1 MSNGQGLV
9 ETGPDTLGEDA
20 LDLLARWRAH
30 ENDECASFN
39 TLFAVFGVASP
50 LGRLADRFPHAACAI
65 WLKDIA
71 CDYGKADKI
80 PCEPE
85 LNLRLPDWGASK
97 QPRSD
102 AAAAMVEHALVRH
115 GGRQR
120 RLSMTPEAHAA
131 LIEYYREKIELLSE
145 IDALLRRV
153 HDGPYRRYRLP
164 KLARHRKAC
173 LTALDRL
180 GEKGDLKIGG
190 HT

>member
-1 MSNGQGLV
+1 
-9 ETGPDTLGEDA
+9 
-20 LDLLARWRAH
+20 
-30 ENDECASFN
+30 
-39 TLFAVFGVASP
+39 
-50 LGRLADRFPHAACAI
+50 
-65 WLKDIA
+65 
-71 CDYGKADKI
+71 
-80 PCEPE
+80 
-85 LNLRLPDWGASK
+85 
-97 QPRSD
+97 
-102 AAAAMVEHALVRH
+102 
-115 GGRQR
+115 
-120 RLSMTPEAHAA
+120 MTPEAHAA